1 MNLLIKKYKQFLET
15 YIPDQTD
22 APEITSDM
30 NRFNGSE
37 SQIKEFGTK
46 KVTINNIYMTYKDEK
61 DLIDKLVAQK
71 FIDRTGNKKTIQFN
85 NPLLG
90 LWAQSCDKRRELKDM
105 EDQISKWDQSIKDEQ
120 DNLKNNP
127 SSADVVNANIK
138 LTEDKISQ
146 KKQEVAKKQTEI
158 LNLEKLANDKLK
170 QLRSELTNSKK
181 RLDMYRANKLS
192 KK

>member
-1 MNLLIKKYKQFLET
+1 MSLLIKKYKQFLET

-170 QLRSELTNSKK
+170 QLSSELTNSKK